1 MITLDTFLVGLEGYL
16 AETIGEDGF
25 LMEKMWERKQD
36 GKKALIVKLWVPDVV
51 VDVELPKCKSL
62 DEGHVGGWIF
72 GGDRVWKD

>member
-51 VDVELPKCKSL
+51 VDVELPK
-62 DEGHVGGWIF
+62 
-72 GGDRVWKD
+72 